1 MKEQK
6 IIVLLRLDPSDKM
19 LILNGLKIASLF
31 RKELCLFYNVSKK
44 EKKHYNLFKQKL
56 TEYSLTLKKD
66 IPEIKV
72 STLILS
78 ENLTHLPEKL
88 SDDFEAIFLIAS
100 TLQFSKYS
108 KALTESPIPFLF
120 VDVTKETVSEF
131 KNLVIPVD
139 LRKENSDL
147 ALWSSYFGR
156 FNSTEIVVVAAN
168 DKDKDNQQQVAKN
181 VVLTKKLFAK
191 FKLPHKVFRGQKSS
205 FGNTFE
211 ALELAIST
219 KADIFAMLS
228 SSVITP
234 LDLIVGL
241 PERKIIKKASGIPV
255 LVINPRKDNYIL
267 CD

>member
-6 IIVLLRLDPSDKM
+6 IIVMLRLDPSDKM

-31 RKELCLFYNVSKK
+31 RKELCLFYNYSKK
-44 EKKHYNLFKQKL
+44 EKKHYSDFKLKIS
-56 TEYSLTLKKD
+56 EYSLSIKKD
-66 IPEIKV
+66 VPELKV

-78 ENLTHLPEKL
+78 EKLTYLPEKL
-88 SDDFEAIFLIAS
+88 SDDFEAIFLIAPS
-100 TLQFSKYS
+100 SQFSKYG

-120 VDVTKETVSEF
+120 IDETRETVPDYR
-131 KNLVIPVD
+131 NLILPID
-139 LRKENSDL
+139 LRKENSDA

-156 FNSTEIVVVAAN
+156 FNSTEVVVVAAN
-168 DKDKDNQQQVAKN
+168 DNDKENQKQVAKN

-191 FKLPHKVFRGQKSS
+191 FNIPHKVFRGQKSS

-211 ALELAIST
+211 ALDLAIST
-219 KADIFAMLS
+219 NADFFTILS

-234 LDLIVGL
+234 LDLLVGL
-241 PERKIIKKASGIPV
+241 PERKIIKKAGGLPV
-255 LVINPRKDNYIL
+255 MVINPRRDNYIL